1 MIMAKPLEG
10 LVVLDLSRVLAAPF
24 TGMILADMGANV
36 IKVEAR
42 GKGDDSRAYPP
53 FVKGE
58 SAYYMSLNRGKRSM
72 TLNLK
77 SPDGKQILKDLVK
90 KADVLVEN
98 FRGGTMDK
106 LGLGYD
112 VLHEINP
119 KLIYSACTG
128 FGMTG
133 PYKTDPAYDVIVQG
147 MGGIMSITG
156 QPGGE
161 PTKCGASIGDITAG
175 LFSAIGIMMALYA
188 REKTGKGQ
196 LVDVS
201 MLDCQVAI
209 LENAI
214 ARYTN
219 AGVSPKPIGNRHASI
234 TPFQALPCS
243 DGYVI
248 VAVGND
254 NLWKKFCTV
263 IERPDLA
270 ADERFTTNPL
280 RTANVEALTV
290 ELNKTFKT
298 KTMDEWLHL
307 IKDAGIPVG
316 PINDVARVIKDPA
329 VVARDMIVTT
339 HHPVAGDVIMAGVPI
354 KLSETPGSVDGPAP
368 VLGEHTREILK
379 EQLGLSDA
387 KLDELYANETL

>member
-1 MIMAKPLEG
+1 MSHKPLEG
-10 LVVLDLSRVLAAPF
+10 LVVLDMTRVLAGPY

-36 IKVEAR
+36 LKIEFP
-42 GKGDDSRAYPP
+42 GKGDDSRAFGP

-77 SPDGKQILKDLVK
+77 SDEGKEVLKELVK
-90 KADVLVEN
+90 KADVLLEN
-98 FRGGTMDK
+98 FRGGTMEK

-112 VLHEINP
+112 VLKEINP
-119 KLIYSACTG
+119 RLVYSACTG

-133 PYKTDPAYDVIVQG
+133 PYKHDPAYDVIVQG

-156 QPGGE
+156 QAGGE
-161 PTKCGASIGDITAG
+161 PTKVGASIGDITAG
-175 LFSAIGIMMALYA
+175 LFSAIGVMIALYN
-188 REKTGKGQ
+188 RDKTGKGQ

-214 ARYTN
+214 SRYAN

-234 TPFQALPCS
+234 TPFQSLKTS

-254 NLWKKFCTV
+254 NLWKKFCEV
-263 IERPDLA
+263 IDRPDLF
-270 ADERFTTNPL
+270 ADPRYKTNPL
-280 RTANVEALTV
+280 RTENVDTLTV
-290 ELNKTFKT
+290 ELNKTFQT

-307 IKDAGIPVG
+307 IKGAGIPVG
-316 PINDVARVIKDPA
+316 PINDVARVMKDPA
-329 VVARDMIVTT
+329 VIARHMIITT
-339 HHPVAGDVIMAGVPI
+339 HHPVAGDIEMAGVPI
-354 KLSETPGSVDGPAP
+354 KLSDTPGEVAGPAP
-368 VLGEHTREILK
+368 MLGQHTREILK
-379 EQLGLSDA
+379 ETLGYDDA
-387 KLDELYANETL
+387 KIDKLYADKAL

>member
-1 MIMAKPLEG
+1 MARKPLEG
-10 LVVLDLSRVLAAPF
+10 LVVLDMTRVLAGPY
-24 TGMILADMGANV
+24 TGMILADMGADV
-36 IKVEAR
+36 LKIEAP
-42 GKGDDSRAYPP
+42 GHGDDSRAFGP

-58 SAYYMSLNRGKRSM
+58 SVYYMSLNRGKRSM

-77 SPDGKQILKDLVK
+77 SPEGKEILKELVK
-90 KADVLVEN
+90 KADVLLEN
-98 FRGGTMDK
+98 FRGGTMKK
-106 LGLGYD
+106 LGLDYD
-112 VLHEINP
+112 VLKEINP
-119 KLIYSACTG
+119 RLIYSACTG

-133 PYKTDPAYDVIVQG
+133 PYNHDPAYDVIVQG

-156 QPGGE
+156 QAGGE
-161 PTKCGASIGDITAG
+161 PTKVGASVGDITAG
-175 LFSAIGIMMALYA
+175 LFSTIGVLIALYN

-219 AGVSPKPIGNRHASI
+219 AGVSPKPIGNRHPSI
-234 TPFQALPCS
+234 TPFQSLPCK

-254 NLWKKFCTV
+254 HLWEKFCEV
-263 IERPDLA
+263 IGRPDLF
-270 ADERFTTNPL
+270 ADERFKTNPL
-280 RTANVEALTV
+280 RTENVDALTV

-307 IKDAGIPVG
+307 IKAAGIPVG
-316 PINDVARVIKDPA
+316 PINDIARVMKDPA
-329 VVARDMIVTT
+329 VIARDMIVTT
-339 HHPVAGDVIMAGVPI
+339 HHPVAGDIEMAGVPI
-354 KLSETPGSVDGPAP
+354 KLSDTPGDVERPAP
-368 VLGEHTREILK
+368 MLGQHTRELLK
-379 EQLGLSDA
+379 EFLGLDDQKIDA
-387 KLDELYANETL
+387 LYEDKAL